1 MLAHILREADTVSLR
16 TKDAG
21 AEKIASSLRLL
32 YHDIKSELQDH
43 PPPDRSLYMRV
54 WYRFRKIVR
63 KRYRNND
70 VKKFVTKL
78 ENAGKSLF
86 TFILYSDIEPTN
98 NAAERTLREVV
109 VHRKIRGQLRTE
121 KGMSMFGNIMTCM
134 MTWKMSGLN
143 PLKEVAKHL

>member
-1 MLAHILREADTVSLR
+1 
-16 TKDAG
+16 
-21 AEKIASSLRLL
+21 
-32 YHDIKSELQDH
+32 
-43 PPPDRSLYMRV
+43 MRA
-54 WYRFRKIVR
+54 WYRFKNIIR
-63 KRYRNND
+63 KRYRNDD
-70 VKKFVTKL
+70 VKKLVAKL

-121 KGMSMFGNIMTCM
+121 GGMSMFGNIMTCM

-143 PLKEVAKHL
+143 PLEEITKHL